1 MLRAPSLSYINSTHI
16 RKSPV
21 LFSNSGG
28 ASKGPSEQLQ
38 PGLHLRARDHLWW
51 MERRNGWWSATQ
63 LFPDGRQLRRRR
75 ASVCIHIQVW
85 FSDIL
90 IDDLVDIINLPIA
103 FRCLVALGLRFQLEV
118 HVPEDSAA
126 AARCRPRKCLSLTR
140 YAALE

>member
-1 MLRAPSLSYINSTHI
+1 MLGARSLSYINSTRI

-21 LFSNSGG
+21 VFPNSGG

-51 MERRNGWWSATQ
+51 VERRNGWWSATQ

-85 FSDIL
+85 FPDIL
-90 IDDLVDIINLPIA
+90 IDDLVDYQP
-103 FRCLVALGLRFQLEV
+103 F
-118 HVPEDSAA
+118 
-126 AARCRPRKCLSLTR
+126 TR
-140 YAALE
+140 LLFGA